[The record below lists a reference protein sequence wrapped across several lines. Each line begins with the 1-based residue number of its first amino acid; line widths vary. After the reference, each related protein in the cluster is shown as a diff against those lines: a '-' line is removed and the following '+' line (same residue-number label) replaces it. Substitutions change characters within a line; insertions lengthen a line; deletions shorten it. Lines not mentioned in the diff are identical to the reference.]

1 MNIGLFFKNLAR
13 KIRKVGANRGYTCDV
28 CGKELFAYPHKRLCA
43 DCENALSKNDGKTC
57 DKCGRKTFTDGVCL
71 SCKTRLPKFTVGISP
86 LAYEGETAGLVNRL
100 KNGDR
105 RLAWYVAERMVETLK
120 HRYSALENYQNG
132 GEKLLLLPVPMTEEK
147 QRKRGYNQTQDIAEA
162 LQTTLEKAGFACEL
176 DDETLIKSKDV
187 AEQKHLDF
195 VSRAENVGSAYH
207 LHKRKGVQNRV
218 ILLIDDI
225 MTTGATG
232 SACAEKLLNAGA
244 REVILLTVASA
255 PEKK

>member
-1 MNIGLFFKNLAR
+1 MLIRIKDFAPIAKTRSLKTTAKLA
-13 KIRKVGANRGYTCDV
+13 INA
-28 CGKELFAYPHKRLCA
+28 EEKRLRTAYAFLAKRVCP
-43 DCENALSKNDGKTC
+43 NLRWGFPRLRTKGK
-57 DKCGRKTFTDGVCL
+57 
-71 SCKTRLPKFTVGISP
+71 
-86 LAYEGETAGLVNRL
+86 
-100 KNGDR
+100 R
-105 RLAWYVAERMVETLK
+105 RVAERMAETLK
-120 HRYSALENYQNG
+120 NRYSALENYQNG